1 MLPVDPFQQH
11 AVPAQDEDTQDAV
24 GDEGFTEL
32 SAEAPELDD
41 PLAVTGW
48 WHQEARHG
56 KLRTWPERSAFQR
69 LCKAGTGAYVAAAI
83 AQTAP
88 EQYVEKLRQTI
99 ADADGYLEESNRG
112 QWDESRRHKAEA
124 VRHAARARLS
134 AFHQERLT
142 QALARPGADPVAAHK
157 EHAIALLRDFGGQP
171 LDGRPGVHA
180 ILDAHGPRYV
190 FRSALRPDGTADL
203 EALADACGDRLRFA
217 VVREIVRSAGWR
229 GKSFCGHCDLPK
241 LGCGTL
247 TLVGKSGATGT
258 EADDFARLSDLLS
271 LATPAFQNPHAEI
284 NLSGSHP
291 TSLADCFSTGLAR
304 ALKTADLNALAAWM
318 EFERMASLD
327 YFAMSLGAERE
338 EVGARLP
345 SRQFDDLSI
354 QLRLLKDLSL
364 EWLRTHSSA
373 APSKPEPS
381 DATSV
386 HLTPRHFY
394 HLTSD
399 ELSSD
404 SDNDDGCMTGGE
416 TRATPAAHLEELRL
430 RDRAHLHRIEDQ
442 TILDFRRRIAFREGI
457 VLPPSPQVWS
467 QDHRDAV
474 KAAYVHDCARQYDKT
489 PPIRQKVHP
498 MGDTEL
504 RRLHA
509 QVAPARWT
517 KPGRDSELAAFC
529 ARGLQLSEM
538 HRKSPGS
545 AVESALVL
553 MADIGRLM
561 TQVHNAPIAVTAR
574 QDTLERVRRLEAL
587 AGHARAYCW
596 ELPRALSDKPIQKA
610 RPGAGS

>member
-41 PLAVTGW
+41 PLAVTAW
-48 WHQEARHG
+48 WRQEARHG

-69 LCKAGTGAYVAAAI
+69 LCKAGTGAYVAAAT

-88 EQYVEKLRQTI
+88 ELYVEELRQTI

-124 VRHAARARLS
+124 VRHAARVRLS

-157 EHAIALLRDFGGQP
+157 EHAIALLGDFGGQP
-171 LDGRPGVHA
+171 LDGRPSIHV
-180 ILDAHGPRYV
+180 IQDAHGPRYF
-190 FRSALRPDGTADL
+190 FRMTLRPSGIVDMTAV
-203 EALADACGDRLRFA
+203 ANACGDRIRS
-217 VVREIVRSAGWR
+217 VVLREIAQWAGWTAVP
-229 GKSFCGHCDLPK
+229 FCGHCTLPDR
-241 LGCGTL
+241 GIGTL
-247 TLVGKSGATGT
+247 TRIETG
-258 EADDFARLSDLLS
+258 DLARLSDLLS
-271 LATPAFQNPHAEI
+271 LTTPGLQHPNAEFD
-284 NLSGSHP
+284 LYQP
-291 TSLADCFSTGLAR
+291 PAKSLAECLSTGLAQAMQPVDLI
-304 ALKTADLNALAAWM
+304 ALSGWMELERQNALAD
-318 EFERMASLD
+318 FKISLCLD
-327 YFAMSLGAERE
+327 QEEAE
-338 EVGARLP
+338 ALLP
-345 SRQFDDLSI
+345 SQRLEDLRA
-354 QLRLLKDLSL
+354 QLQNLKDRADQ
-364 EWLRTHSSA
+364 WLASTAPGISA
-373 APSKPEPS
+373 AGSPPLDPESLQAPI
-381 DATSV
+381 D
-386 HLTPRHFY
+386 
-394 HLTSD
+394 
-399 ELSSD
+399 
-404 SDNDDGCMTGGE
+404 
-416 TRATPAAHLEELRL
+416 PAAHREELRL
-430 RDRAHLHRIEDQ
+430 EDRARLRGIEDQ
-442 TILDFRRRIAFREGI
+442 AILDFRRRIAFREGI
-457 VLPPSPQVWS
+457 VLSPSPQVWS

-474 KAAYVHDCARQYDKT
+474 KAAYVHDCARQYDIT

-509 QVAPARWT
+509 RVAPTRWT